1 MFFEAEISIVRSR
14 KSDLHTLAEVVL
26 KNPFAGI
33 RSNYL
38 RTQTAAY
45 FVELIEICTER
56 DHREPEL
63 FGLMR
68 RAFGYLDANDPTARA
83 VAHFETELA
92 RIAGVHDQTTIE
104 SRSGV
109 CAREFV
115 RATAPFPHAAL
126 ENTRDGGEKHL
137 EMRIRNIIAV
147 FVIAGLGAT
156 ASAKESYKFDP
167 SGSTIGFSV
176 HQFLGTTLGKFTSF
190 SGRIE
195 VDREHPENSSVTA
208 QIDVRSIDTRIKKR
222 DDHLRSAEF
231 FNVEKFPRMTFKSRS
246 VKRTGPQSG
255 DILGDL
261 TMHGV
266 TKPITLH
273 VKLLTPINETGRTR
287 WSVTT
292 DPITRRDFNL
302 MFAPAAESVSGISQ
316 TVAINIEIEAKR
328 AD

>member
-1 MFFEAEISIVRSR
+1 M
-14 KSDLHTLAEVVL
+14 KW
-26 KNPFAGI
+26 GI
-33 RSNYL
+33 RMNWIC
-38 RTQTAAY
+38 RAIFFGAASPSAR
-45 FVELIEICTER
+45 FPC
-56 DHREPEL
+56 
-63 FGLMR
+63 G
-68 RAFGYLDANDPTARA
+68 ARA
-83 VAHFETELA
+83 RRLQICLA
-92 RIAGVHDQTTIE
+92 TLLIVGL
-104 SRSGV
+104 
-109 CAREFV
+109 
-115 RATAPFPHAAL
+115 AT
-126 ENTRDGGEKHL
+126 
-137 EMRIRNIIAV
+137 
-147 FVIAGLGAT
+147 T

-176 HQFLGTTLGKFTSF
+176 HQFLGTTHGKFTSF

-195 VDREHPENSSVTA
+195 VNREHPENSSVTA
-208 QIDVRSIDTRIKKR
+208 QIDVRSIDTQIKKR

-231 FNVEKFPRMTFKSRS
+231 FDVEKFPRMTFKSRS
-246 VKRTGPQSG
+246 VKRTGSQSG

-328 AD
+328 AE